1 MIGHGLVDGILL
13 WLYIQPQYVLL
24 LSKDNDLF

>member
-13 WLYIQPQYVLL
+13 WLSIQFQRGLL
-24 LSKDNDLF
+24 QSKDNYLF